1 MAKDDRFCITLSLD
15 VKKEGDERKSLQH
28 ADIIWNDF
36 SYAGLVALQQVVL
49 DALATIHGMAETVMS
64 EKEYNKAVES
74 VKKPGEGISSG

>member
-49 DALATIHGMAETVMS
+49 
-64 EKEYNKAVES
+64 
-74 VKKPGEGISSG
+74 